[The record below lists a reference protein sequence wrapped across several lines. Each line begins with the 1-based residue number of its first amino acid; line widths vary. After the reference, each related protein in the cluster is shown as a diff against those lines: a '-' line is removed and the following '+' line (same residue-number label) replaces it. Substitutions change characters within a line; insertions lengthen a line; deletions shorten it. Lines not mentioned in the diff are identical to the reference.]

1 MSRHHDAIGR
11 YGELK
16 MMHRHSS
23 IFCLLLSALVAM
35 GCSEKPAPT
44 VQSANTHGVSS
55 EPATSSLPA
64 AGANITRAKLNA
76 SGVAAEYA
84 AHFDSE
90 KLVSIDEER
99 QPQPG
104 SMLSGQ
110 YTYQGARLLRY
121 QGAKVSE
128 PAQLD
133 LQFDL
138 QGTLQ
143 SGRGPDISNEEIVA
157 IRARAQLLRS
167 HALAQRAARSHS
179 SGH

>member
-1 MSRHHDAIGR
+1 MSRDHDAISKH
-11 YGELK
+11 GELK
-16 MMHRHSS
+16 MMHRQSS

-35 GCSEKPAPT
+35 GCSEKPAP
-44 VQSANTHGVSS
+44 VQPANTDAVSS
-55 EPATSSLPA
+55 EPARSSLPA
-64 AGANITRAKLNA
+64 ADGNVTRAKLNA
-76 SGVAAEYA
+76 SGVTAEYA
-84 AHFDSE
+84 AHFDAE
-90 KLVSIDEER
+90 KLVSIDEAR

-104 SMLSGQ
+104 SLLSGQ

-143 SGRGPDISNEEIVA
+143 SGQGPDVSDEEIAA

-167 HALAQRAARSHS
+167 HALAQRASRSHS